1 MVHFLSATVV
11 CFAAALDSS
20 FEHLVQAL
28 AAKVL
33 GPGIVVF
40 GDGRDGGREATF
52 ERKVPFPTPVD
63 GWDGYGVVQAKY
75 RQRLGDTQQDGNWA
89 VDQLKAEIRKYTD
102 PESKLRKPDYFIFAT
117 NVVLTP
123 VLERGS
129 KDRAIAVLEE
139 FKNQSSMKDY
149 AIWDYDQIRAFLD
162 AYEDVRTVY
171 TASITPGDVLARII
185 SQLTPSPTDM
195 YKTFVMFLERELL
208 SDECVKLEQAGHNVD
223 DRIPLASVF
232 VDLPTHDES
241 AGLRAQIL
249 LDDTDVDIGCPDTS
263 GHPGE
268 GFIKE
273 ILAASSELLDPTS
286 IGTSVISNNLDP
298 AVPRGS
304 RGRFVLIGG
313 PGQGKTTLTQFI
325 CQIFRASIVAGKPA
339 DMLSPEVQ
347 SALATIKDH
356 CDIEG
361 INHMVV
367 PRFPFKVVLNDF
379 ATALSNSSTS
389 QVNSVLG
396 YLSRQI
402 KNRIDS
408 DISVDDLR
416 RFLAAYPS
424 VFIFDGLDEVP
435 ASSNRDQ
442 VLDAIREFWTDASNA
457 KADILS
463 IATSRP
469 QGYNED
475 FSPLYYQHREL
486 AELSHQLGLHFAKR
500 LAEVRFRTD
509 EDRKQTVLSR
519 LDRAFRDDSTARLMR
534 SPLQVTIMAAL
545 VDRVGQPP
553 QARWSLFNSYYDV
566 IYLREVE
573 RSIPASIILRDYQ
586 PDIKAIHNQVGL
598 ILQIDSERTGGTD
611 AKLSRDRFVALVEA
625 RLATEGHPGDR
636 LHALAQQIVEAA
648 SHRLVFLVEV
658 EAEQVGFEIRS
669 LQEFMAAE
677 CLMDGTD
684 HSIQER
690 LDEIAPIPFW
700 RNVFLFAAGKCFAE
714 RQELREPV
722 RDICAELNDIDGD
735 SIGGTYRVGSDLAIA
750 LIEEGS
756 SRHQPKFENLLARI
770 AVRALDT
777 ANPDLQIQLAD
788 VYESQL
794 ETIYQDEI
802 ELRLTS
808 SNMVQVYGAWNCL
821 LRLVAADIPW
831 AVQLATERWPV
842 KQEGQVQ
849 ILLSVNE
856 PTKNPWATDKL
867 LQLIPTTSP
876 TTFAHVLQ
884 SESRRRWLEGHNVDP
899 EIDTAISVIQSR
911 IGPPAIVNVL
921 DTGLSYGSIGS
932 LNANENV
939 ILPRIRHIQGWH
951 PSWDVYK
958 YAGDFME
965 APSKESLADALISL
979 ASSFYAD
986 YAEEDMLLG
995 FGRANLPWPILACL
1009 NSCTNSQELLQLA
1022 GKATQGDLGDAEDW
1036 TAAET
1041 RWLDKGITRDDLL
1054 SMSDDRLPFDA
1065 KIGETGFPTTIS
1077 MPGVLIDPRSRA
1089 NLGYVLDIFD
1099 NLSPGKT
1106 RSFVAT
1112 IINWL
1117 FFIHSF
1123 DDLSDPESKFP
1134 DIDYQTLKSV
1144 YREVPRGSLIPIL
1157 MIVDLIGNSIQQVA
1171 EFCQILKDK
1180 SFVPAC
1186 GGAIQNRGRQ
1196 SVTMLR
1202 RAYMGL
1208 DEDALLLP
1216 ILGLVAENGHLVDQY
1231 VDIKDQ
1237 KSLENVEERL
1247 AALII
1252 NLSQEKWQFDS
1263 SEQLISSAQEMGN
1276 SSGDV
1281 FNRIVTTLKS
1291 NRPAG
1296 ENVDKFVV
1304 ALRRLIPSND
1314 LRAHGRY
1321 VNLLEDVLRRRTS
1334 QFADLKEAPRFVLPE
1349 GVIELLKK

>member
-1 MVHFLSATVV
+1 MPDYDLSR
-11 CFAAALDSS
+11 LSPRS

-28 AAKVL
+28 AARVL

-40 GDGRDGGREATF
+40 GDGPDGGREATF

-75 RQRLGDTQQDGNWA
+75 RQRPGDTQQDGNWA
-89 VDQLKAEIRKYTD
+89 IDQLKDEIRKYTD

-123 VLERGS
+123 VREQGS
-129 KDRAIAVLEE
+129 KDRAVAVLEE
-139 FKNQSSMKDY
+139 FKNQSPMKDY

-162 AYEDVRTVY
+162 AYEDVRTAY

-185 SQLTPSPTDM
+185 SQLNPSPTDM

-241 AGLRAQIL
+241 AGLRAQF
-249 LDDTDVDIGCPDTS
+249 LDDTNIDIGYSGPS
-263 GHPGE
+263 GHPE
-268 GFIKE
+268 EAFIKE

-298 AVPRGS
+298 RVPRGS
-304 RGRFVLIGG
+304 RGRFVLMGG

-325 CQIFRASIVAGKPA
+325 CQIFRASIIAGKPE
-339 DMLSPEVQ
+339 DTLSAEVQ
-347 SALATIKDH
+347 SALATMKYH

-367 PRFPFKVVLNDF
+367 PRFPFKLALNDF
-379 ATALSNSSTS
+379 ATALSNSATF

-402 KNRIDS
+402 TNRTDS

-442 VLDAIREFWTDASNA
+442 VLDAIRDFWIDASNVN
-457 KADILS
+457 ADILA

-475 FSPLYYQHREL
+475 FSPSYYQHRKL
-486 AELSHQLGLHFAKR
+486 AELSHQLGWHFAQR

-598 ILQIDSERTGGTD
+598 ILQIDSERTGRTD

-625 RLATEGHPGDR
+625 RLATEGHPGDH

-684 HSIQER
+684 QSIRER

-700 RNVFLFAAGKCFAE
+700 RNVFLFAAGKCFAQ

-722 RDICAELNDIDGD
+722 RDICAELNEIDGD
-735 SIGGTYRVGSDLAIA
+735 KIAGTYLAGSDLAIA
-750 LIEEGS
+750 LLEEGS
-756 SRHQPKFENLLARI
+756 PRHQPRFENLLARVAI
-770 AVRALDT
+770 MALDT
-777 ANPDLQIQLAD
+777 GNADLQIQLAD
-788 VYESQL
+788 VYEPQL
-794 ETIYQDEI
+794 QTIYQDAI
-802 ELRLTS
+802 ALRLTS
-808 SNMVQVYGAWNCL
+808 SNMVQFLGAWNCL
-821 LRLVAADIPW
+821 LRIVAVDIPW
-831 AVQLATERWPV
+831 AVQLATEKWPA
-842 KQEGQVQ
+842 KQEDRLR
-849 ILLSVNE
+849 ILRSVTE
-856 PTKNPWATDKL
+856 PTKNPWVTDKIL
-867 LQLIPTTSP
+867 EHIPSTP
-876 TTFAHVLQ
+876 VETFTGVLEL
-884 SESRRRWLEGHNVDP
+884 ESRRHWLEGRVLEPDL
-899 EIDTAISVIQSR
+899 DAAIFVIQSR
-911 IGPPAIVNVL
+911 IRHHGIVNVL
-921 DTGLSYGSIGS
+921 NTGVSYGLIGR

-939 ILPRIRHIQGWH
+939 ILPRLRHTQGWH
-951 PSWDVYK
+951 PSWDLYK

-965 APSKESLADALISL
+965 APSKRSLADALESL
-979 ASSFYAD
+979 ANFFYT
-986 YAEEDMLLG
+986 EKDMLPI
-995 FGRANLPWPILACL
+995 FQQRSLPWPIVACL

-1022 GKATQGDLGDAEDW
+1022 DKANQGELGDIDDW

-1041 RWLDKGITRDDLL
+1041 RWFDKGITRDDLL
-1054 SMSDDRLPFDA
+1054 SMSDDRMPFDA

-1077 MPGVLIDPRSRA
+1077 MLPVLIAPPRNRA
-1089 NLGYVLDIFD
+1089 NLGDVLDIFD

-1112 IINWL
+1112 TINWL
-1117 FFIHSF
+1117 FFVHSLGELA
-1123 DDLSDPESKFP
+1123 DQESTFP
-1134 DIDYQTLKSV
+1134 NIDYQTLESI
-1144 YREVPRGSLIPIL
+1144 YREVPPGSVIPLL
-1157 MIVDLIGNSIQQVA
+1157 MIVNLIGDSIQRVA
-1171 EFCQILKDK
+1171 GFFEAFKDK
-1180 SFVPAC
+1180 NFVLHSE
-1186 GGAIQNRGRQ
+1186 GASRNRGGE
-1196 SVTMLR
+1196 SVTVLR

-1216 ILGLVAENGHLVDQY
+1216 VLGVLAENGHLEGQY
-1231 VDIKDQ
+1231 VDIKDP
-1237 KSLENVEERL
+1237 KSLETVEERL

-1252 NLSQEKWQFDS
+1252 NLCQEKWQIDS
-1263 SEQLISSAQEMGN
+1263 SEQLISSAQEIGT

-1281 FNRIVTTLKS
+1281 FNRIMTTLES
-1291 NRPAG
+1291 SRPAG
-1296 ENVDKFVV
+1296 GNVDKFVV
-1304 ALRRLIPSND
+1304 ALRRLIPSDNF
-1314 LRAHGRY
+1314 RAHKRY

-1334 QFADLKEAPRFVLPE
+1334 QFADSKEAPRFALPE
-1349 GVIELLKK
+1349 GVVEVLRN

>member
-1 MVHFLSATVV
+1 MPDYDLSR
-11 CFAAALDSS
+11 LSPRS

-28 AAKVL
+28 ATRVL

-40 GDGRDGGREATF
+40 GDGPDAGREATF
-52 ERKVPFPTPVD
+52 ERKVPFPTTVD

-75 RQRLGDTQQDGNWA
+75 RQRLVDTQQDGNWA
-89 VDQLKAEIRKYTD
+89 VDQLKDEIRKYTD

-123 VLERGS
+123 VLENGS
-129 KDRAIAVLEE
+129 KDRAVAALEE
-139 FKNQSSMKDY
+139 FKNQSPMKDY

-162 AYEDVRTVY
+162 AYEDVRRAY
-171 TASITPGDVLARII
+171 TASITPGDVLAEII
-185 SQLTPSPTDM
+185 SQLSPSPADM
-195 YKTFVMFLERELL
+195 YQTLLMFLERELL

-232 VDLPTHDES
+232 VDLPTHNES
-241 AGLRAQIL
+241 ARLEARLFA
-249 LDDTDVDIGCPDTS
+249 DTDVDIGYPDPLD
-263 GHPGE
+263 HPVD

-273 ILAASSELLDPTS
+273 ILATSSELLDPTS
-286 IGTSVISNNLDP
+286 TGTSVISNNLDP
-298 AVPRGS
+298 GVPRGS

-325 CQIFRASIVAGKPA
+325 CQIFRASIIAGKPE
-339 DMLSPEVQ
+339 DTLSPEVQ
-347 SALATIKDH
+347 NSLAIIKDH

-379 ATALSNSSTS
+379 ATALSNSATS

-402 KNRIDS
+402 KNRTDS
-408 DISVDDLR
+408 DISVDNLR

-442 VLDAIREFWTDASNA
+442 VLDAIRDFWIDASNA
-457 KADILS
+457 NADILA

-475 FSPLYYQHREL
+475 FSPSYYQHREL
-486 AELSHQLGLHFAKR
+486 AELSHQLGWHFAQR
-500 LAEVRFRTD
+500 LAEVRYRTD

-598 ILQIDSERTGGTD
+598 ILQIDSERTGRTD

-625 RLATEGHPGDR
+625 RLAAEGHPVER

-669 LQEFMAAE
+669 LQEFMAAD

-684 HSIQER
+684 QNIRKR
-690 LDEIAPIPFW
+690 LEEIAPIPFW

-722 RDICAELNDIDGD
+722 RDICDELNEIDGD
-735 SIGGTYRVGSDLAIA
+735 KIAGTYLAGSDLAIA
-750 LIEEGS
+750 LLEEGS
-756 SRHQPKFENLLARI
+756 SRHQPKFKSLLARVAI
-770 AVRALDT
+770 RALDT

-788 VYESQL
+788 VYEPQL
-794 ETIYQDEI
+794 QTTYHDEI
-802 ELRLTS
+802 DLRLTS
-808 SNMVQVYGAWNCL
+808 SNMVRLLGAWNCL

-831 AVQLATERWPV
+831 AVQLATEKWPV
-842 KQEGQVQ
+842 NQGDQ
-849 ILLSVNE
+849 IRILRSVAE
-856 PTKNPWATDKL
+856 PTKNSWVIDKL
-867 LQLIPTTSP
+867 LELIPSTP
-876 TTFAHVLQ
+876 VQTFTGVLK
-884 SESRRRWLEGHNVDP
+884 SEFRRHWLEGRIVEP
-899 EIDTAISVIQSR
+899 ELEAAIAIIQSST
-911 IGPPAIVNVL
+911 IGTFGLVNVL
-921 DTGLSYGSIGS
+921 NTGISYGPIVR
-932 LNANENV
+932 LNASENG
-939 ILPRIRHIQGWH
+939 ILPQLRHIQSWH
-951 PSWDVYK
+951 HSWDVYK

-965 APSKESLADALISL
+965 APSKRSLSDALRAL
-979 ASSFYAD
+979 ASFFYT
-986 YAEEDMLLG
+986 EKDMPQAFEG
-995 FGRANLPWPILACL
+995 GPLPWPILACL
-1009 NSCTNSQELLQLA
+1009 NSCTSSQELLQLA
-1022 GKATQGDLGDAEDW
+1022 DKANQGELGDVDAW
-1036 TAAET
+1036 TSAET
-1041 RWLDKGITRDDLL
+1041 RWFDKGITRDDLL

-1065 KIGETGFPTTIS
+1065 KIGEKGYPTTIAT
-1077 MPGVLIDPRSRA
+1077 IDALMGPQRIGA
-1089 NLGYVLDIFD
+1089 NWGDVLDIFD
-1099 NLSPGKT
+1099 SLSPGKT
-1106 RSFVAT
+1106 RSFVAAT
-1112 IINWL
+1112 INWL
-1117 FFIHSF
+1117 FFAQSLT
-1123 DDLSDPESKFP
+1123 DLSDEESTFP
-1134 DIDYQTLKSV
+1134 DIDFQTLESV
-1144 YREVPRGSLIPIL
+1144 YREVPPDSIVPLL
-1157 MIVDLIGNSIQQVA
+1157 MIVNLIGDSPKRVA
-1171 EFCQILKDK
+1171 EFFQALNDK
-1180 SFVPAC
+1180 KFLLHPE
-1186 GGAIQNRGRQ
+1186 GADRNHGRE

-1216 ILGLVAENGHLVDQY
+1216 ILGVLAENGHLEGHY
-1231 VDIKDQ
+1231 VDMKDP
-1237 KSLENVEERL
+1237 KSQETVEERL

-1252 NLSQEKWQFDS
+1252 NLCQETWQTDS
-1263 SEQLISSAQEMGN
+1263 SEQLIASAREIVD
-1276 SSGDV
+1276 SSGNV
-1281 FNRIVTTLKS
+1281 LNRIVTTLEN
-1291 NRPAG
+1291 NRPTG
-1296 ENVDKFVV
+1296 EDVDKFVV
-1304 ALRRLIPSND
+1304 ALKGLIPSDD
-1314 LRAHGRY
+1314 LSVNKHY
-1321 VNLLEDVLRRRTS
+1321 VRLLEDILRRRTS
-1334 QFADLKEAPRFVLPE
+1334 QFADPQEAHRFALPG
-1349 GVIELLKK
+1349 GVVELIS